1 MLYTHFGKTK
11 QNETWIPVS
20 YDIENNPKQENK

>member
-11 QNETWIPVS
+11 QNETWISVA
-20 YDIENNPKQENK
+20 YDTENSPKQENK